1 MPPSILIF
9 DLVTAPESWTIAGP
23 ASPLRRVASPLADER
38 FRGLAAD
45 LWEWS
50 SRPVPLDR
58 PDTIGTEAFVRGR
71 ARSVSQRLTDVLLP
85 EADRRA
91 LVSALTADRLLRLV
105 IRVRPAATG
114 WDLTADAA
122 LALPWELLA
131 PEEPGNYPVREGRL
145 SVIRETLTEGAPELL
160 EPSGPLTL
168 AVTIAAPEGRTA
180 FPYEQESFRMLVAL
194 APLGQRVVFSNLGE
208 VADLVDLVD
217 DVRATAIHFRGHG
230 LPGGLIFEDGLGFSA
245 EVPVSELRR
254 RLATVLL
261 DPQRAGSFPGLVFL
275 SAPFTAREAE
285 EASSA
290 AALHRSGFTQV
301 IGFFG
306 PMNEELNTRLEER
319 FYGALAAGRS
329 ALAAAEEARSAL
341 SEPIEDGNGRVRYPF
356 GWCQLA
362 VYHRGRDRSL
372 ALPGEAGAVPSFR
385 RRMIEVSGLPVL
397 EHGFIG
403 HRGLQHEV
411 RRRVEIQGQRLI
423 VIQGLGGLGKTA
435 LASQLLVRAFAQER
449 TDQLVLRCRELG
461 ETDGDP
467 ILELRAQAEQ
477 HGRLHG
483 LPFWDERVKDLRE
496 SIRNS
501 AAGLAAVI
509 RALLEKRPR
518 LVVYVDNAE
527 TLQSGP
533 DTDDPAALG
542 DWLPGMAAWWAEM
555 ERLAEEDGCLV
566 LATTRYAW
574 AGLSSRAHLGM
585 LSMGKADSL
594 RLIDSFEALQ
604 DLPLEVRVRLAE
616 RVDGHPRTVE
626 MLDRLIARQW
636 EDLPEVSDPWRD
648 LIVPILPEQEEKI
661 RADLLIE
668 KLWEKLSEAA
678 REHARTLT
686 VLRRPAP
693 QFVIDRL
700 GEARDELIR
709 TGWLTRYREQVRED
723 SGMRWHERWG
733 LYPIISNFSA
743 LRTVEEDRL
752 ADHRKVGMAYEQWLA
767 QDKGLRTDQWE
778 VIFHTFEIREGDRI
792 WPIVLS
798 FVVWL
803 RDQARFRE
811 AQIILE
817 HGEAGGLKGERLARA
832 LVLLVQVRRRQGE
845 TGDELD
851 TMLQKAQ
858 GLTQDPELQVEI
870 AIERAES
877 QSSRYRFRQAEL
889 TLRQV
894 LAAERK
900 SAGHAVALHS
910 LAESLVDQGKYT
922 EAEIFLRQAL
932 ELKHAELGEE
942 HQDSASIT
950 LALAGLLHR
959 KGDFQ
964 EAERLAQR
972 AVAIQKKVL
981 GEKHPDFA
989 SALKVLAMVLET
1001 QGRLTEAES
1010 HLRRALSIY
1019 EEIFGQQ
1026 HVAWQSCIHNLA
1038 GVLDRQGHFED
1049 ARQLLL
1055 DLLRNKRSGENV
1067 SRANNLYNLGRA
1079 LTNLGL
1085 YHEALDAYRQA
1096 LRVHVRQFGMRHP
1109 SVATT
1114 LYGLADVLHRQ
1125 GRFKAAE
1132 KVLRHA
1138 LDTDLTI
1145 NGNQHRDHAT
1155 ILHALAYALLHQGRI
1170 QDAEPLAMQAVQIF
1184 QETVGEAH
1192 PDFAG
1197 SLALLARLLEER
1209 GDYSRAEKLLRWVI
1223 VIETEAL
1230 DPLDPSLAA
1239 SLAALASLLVIQDRH
1254 DEAELLIQKVLEIQ
1268 AVSPG
1273 PDHPAY
1279 AASLSTLAGILDRQ
1293 GRLGEAEA
1301 LLRQALASQE
1311 RAWGSDHPW
1320 IPPTLISLG
1329 AVLIDTGK
1337 AAEGENLLERAVE
1350 MAARHHGERSPQVA
1364 RALSFL
1370 AQVQLSLGR
1379 PEARV
1384 TARRTIELL
1393 RETFG
1398 PEHPLTQEITPLM
1411 EHLAQE

>member
-1 MPPSILIF
+1 MPPSLLTF
-9 DLVTAPESWTIAGP
+9 DVVTDPENWTIAGP

-38 FRGLAAD
+38 FRGLTAD

-58 PDTIGTEAFVRGR
+58 PDTMGTRAFVRGR
-71 ARSVSQRLTDVLLP
+71 ARSVSQRLTDVLLA
-85 EADRRA
+85 EEDRRA
-91 LVSALTADRLLRLV
+91 LVTALAADGRVRLLV
-105 IRVRPAATG
+105 RVRPATAG

-131 PEEPGNYPVREGRL
+131 PEEPGSYPVRDGRL
-145 SVIRETLTEGAPELL
+145 SVIREALTEGAPELP

-194 APLGQRVVFSNLGE
+194 APLGQRVVFSSLGE
-208 VADLVDLVD
+208 LADLADLVA

-230 LPGGLIFEDGLGFSA
+230 LPGGLIFENGLGFPA

-261 DPQRAGSFPGLVFL
+261 DPQRAGSFPGMIFL
-275 SAPFTAREAE
+275 AAPFTAREAD
-285 EASSA
+285 EALSA
-290 AALHRSGFTQV
+290 ASLHRGGFSQV

-306 PMNEELNTRLEER
+306 PVNEELNTRLEER

-329 ALAAAEEARSAL
+329 ALAAAEEARPAL
-341 SEPIEDGNGRVRYPF
+341 SEPVDEGNGRVLYPF

-372 ALPGEAGAVPSFR
+372 ARPGEGGAAPSFQ

-403 HRGLQHEV
+403 HRGFQHEI
-411 RRRVEIQGQRLI
+411 RKRVEIQGQRLI

-435 LASQLLVRAFAQER
+435 LASQLLVRAFAKESA
-449 TDQLVLRCRELG
+449 DQLVLRCRELG
-461 ETDGDP
+461 VKDGDP
-467 ILELRAQAEQ
+467 ILELRAQAEL

-496 SIRNS
+496 RIPDST
-501 AAGLAAVI
+501 AGLAAAI
-509 RALLEKRPR
+509 RVLLEKRPE
-518 LVVYVDNAE
+518 LVVYIDNAE

-542 DWLPGMAAWWAEM
+542 DWLPGLAAWWAEM
-555 ERLAEEDGCLV
+555 EHLAEEDGCLV
-566 LATTRYAW
+566 LATTRYTW
-574 AGLSSRAHLGM
+574 AGLSPRAHVGM
-585 LSMGKADSL
+585 LSMGRADSL

-626 MLDRLIARQW
+626 MLDRLIARQR
-636 EDLPEVSDPWRD
+636 EDLPEVADPWGD
-648 LIVPILPEQEEKI
+648 LIVPILPEQEDKI
-661 RADLLIE
+661 RADLLIG
-668 KLWEKLSEAA
+668 KLWEKLSERA

-709 TGWLTRYREQVRED
+709 TGWLTRYREQVRDD
-723 SGMRWHERWG
+723 SGMRWDERWG
-733 LYPIISNFSA
+733 LYPIVSNFPA
-743 LRTVEEDRL
+743 LRTAAEDRL
-752 ADHRKVGMAYEQWLA
+752 ADHRKAGMAYEQWLGQTKA
-767 QDKGLRTDQWE
+767 VRADQWE
-778 VIFHTFEIREGDRI
+778 VIFHTFELREGDRI

-811 AQIILE
+811 AQILLE

-832 LVLLVQVRRRQGE
+832 LVLLVQVRLRQGE
-845 TGDELD
+845 TGEELD
-851 TMLQKAQ
+851 AMLQKAQ
-858 GLTQDPELQVEI
+858 DLARDPELQIEI
-870 AIERAES
+870 AIERA
-877 QSSRYRFRQAEL
+877 QSRSARYHFPQAEL
-889 TLRQV
+889 ILRQV
-894 LAAERK
+894 LAAGGESK
-900 SAGHAVALHS
+900 GNAIALHS
-910 LAESLVDQGKYT
+910 LAESLVDQGKYV
-922 EAEIFLRQAL
+922 EAEVFLRQAL
-932 ELKHAELGEE
+932 ALKQAELGEE
-942 HQDSASIT
+942 HQDSASIMLG
-950 LALAGLLHR
+950 LASLLHR

-989 SALKVLAMVLET
+989 STLKVLAVVLEA
-1001 QGRLTEAES
+1001 QGRLPEAES

-1019 EEIFGQQ
+1019 QEIFGQQ
-1026 HVAWQSCIHNLA
+1026 HVAWQSCMHNLA
-1038 GVLDRQGHFED
+1038 GVLDRQGRFEE

-1055 DLLRNKRSGENV
+1055 DLLRTNRSGESI
-1067 SRANNLYNLGRA
+1067 SRANNLYNLGRV
-1079 LTNLGL
+1079 LTNMGL
-1085 YHEALDAYRQA
+1085 YHEALNAYRQA
-1096 LRVHVRQFGMRHP
+1096 LRVQVRQFGMRHP

-1114 LYGLADVLHRQ
+1114 LCGLADVLDRQ
-1125 GRFKAAE
+1125 GRFRAAE
-1132 KVLRHA
+1132 KVLRRS
-1138 LDTDLTI
+1138 LDIDLEF
-1145 NGNQHRDHAT
+1145 NGSQHRDHAA

-1170 QDAEPLAMQAVQIF
+1170 QDAETEAMQAAGIF
-1184 QETVGEAH
+1184 QETVGDTH
-1192 PDFAG
+1192 PDFAS
-1197 SLALLARLLEER
+1197 SLTLLARLLEER
-1209 GDYSRAEKLLRWVI
+1209 GDYNRAEKLLRWVI
-1223 VIETEAL
+1223 TIEAEAL

-1254 DEAELLIQKVLEIQ
+1254 DEAEPLVQKVLEIQ

-1293 GRLGEAEA
+1293 GRLGEAENV
-1301 LLRQALASQE
+1301 LRQALAIQE
-1311 RAWGSDHPW
+1311 KAWGSDHPW
-1320 IPPTLISLG
+1320 IPPALISLG

-1337 AAEGENLLERAVE
+1337 AAEGESLLEKAVE

-1370 AQVQLSLGR
+1370 AQAQRSLGR

-1393 RETFG
+1393 GETFG
-1398 PEHPLTQEITPLM
+1398 PEHPLTQEIMPLM
-1411 EHLAQE
+1411 EHLAQD